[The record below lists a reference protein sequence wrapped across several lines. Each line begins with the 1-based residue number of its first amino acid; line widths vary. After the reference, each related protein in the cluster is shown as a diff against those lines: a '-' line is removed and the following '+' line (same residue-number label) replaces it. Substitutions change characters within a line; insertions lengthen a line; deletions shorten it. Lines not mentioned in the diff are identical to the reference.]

1 MKKKYLAYVL
11 SAAMLTSMMPTTSVH
26 AQATGNSAEGVTV
39 ATKAGEISAVNITG
53 LDKPVIDGA
62 PTVKDTVKVTGSIGI
77 SVTTDAVTWYEVPTT
92 KLDTLTAGNVGTQDH
107 GQAFSEAKFRA
118 NTANNQYVA
127 KVVLTAPNANKFDTS
142 LQAANV
148 TGTGGTVLNNADAV
162 KVENAAPGDGST
174 ANKLTFLVSFDAV
187 TAAKKETTAT
197 FAAENLNGM
206 KKDKALADTHKSN
219 PAAITVTLT
228 DGTFDDTKG
237 KDVTNYDVNKPNG
250 VMIEKAE
257 FVGGTD
263 NNHTVVKLT
272 LSGTPSAV
280 NRDKVTVSVKKEAIK
295 GTIANSADQLSATTT
310 DDVKWDVT
318 EDANQGQNTSLQVG
332 GVQNNNGT
340 ASATISGGNVDTSAT
355 DVPVNITVN
364 GSVVA
369 TGLEV
374 TLEAAT
380 AQAFGAPKN
389 ASLTLNITGNS
400 DVKKIVL
407 DKAAMQKVAQ
417 ATGNVVI
424 SVKPAAKSV
433 RQIKTYTVSVKDI
446 SGGVAQ
452 SAATGNITV
461 SAKKPDTITGQT
473 AYIYKV
479 ARVARNVILKAE
491 MINNAKVADENVTFT
506 APLKYGEDANYEIH
520 EKALN
525 IIDEVKLDELEAPAL
540 GATPDTA
547 VIVDPSVVNPK
558 YTVDAANNTTWS
570 PKHQSF
576 GTEEYT
582 ATITVKVADANIA
595 DTTFKRYPQISIQ
608 NIQNDYIRPIVD
620 NGTGELKVGVS
631 FPALQKKVAVTGD
644 ATATLTY
651 GETLQSAQLNKDGL
665 TVKSADD
672 KTTFNPNEYEIQF
685 VEGNSTPN
693 AGNDQEFD
701 AILTIT
707 KAGDKGNYAPANIK
721 VKVNVAKAKIVTNK
735 IRVNPKFVAKTT
747 TVADLKKQVTAIG
760 VNGEKVEGTWAWYK
774 GDAADFNTALG
785 EQETPFAQK
794 TGNDRVKLLYTF
806 TPTGESAKNYQ
817 VSEDHATNTGGVEF
831 TVTESTIRTLS
842 FGDAP
847 KLTYGD
853 STTPPIDGAQLTDS
867 ASTTQQAV
875 KYKVEP
881 TNIVDIDEN
890 TGKITAI
897 KSAGTVKITA
907 TAGEDIANKLTSAEE
922 SYTLEVA
929 PKAVTIAVKNVTRQ
943 TDDTSELPKL
953 DKTAYTVTP
962 ELVAGDSLKPEPQLS
977 YEKDGQSVD
986 AASIDKTK
994 AGTYDIVIT
1003 NKNLVKTS
1011 MSGKYTVTIHNGT
1024 LTITDSSKPQPPSPS
1039 KPQPPSTG
1047 DVTVNGLDKPVTDGK
1062 ADFTA
1067 TGTTVNK
1074 NSTVELKATITNSA
1088 SAVKETNVKLPQATA
1103 KAFSGKGA
1111 TLKVTTDLGT
1121 VELPAAATEKIGA
1134 ATGDVAISVKD
1145 VSDTTHDAA
1154 NKIKGAIVVSV
1165 KEGARNV
1172 LSGSGNGT
1180 IKITVSKPADIT
1192 NSVYAYYDADEDN
1205 NNLPDEQLT
1214 ARIIGNTVEIFI
1226 GHLSK
1231 IVLSAE
1237 PITVIPS
1244 GSGSGSGG
1252 SHGGGYVPSNNG
1264 TTKSSV
1270 YVDNSG
1276 AGKNGTVKI
1285 SNKNARAGDKVTLT
1299 VKPDKGYEL
1308 DKIIV
1313 KDRDGNKI
1321 EVKEER
1327 DGKFTFT
1334 MPKSG
1339 KVDIT
1344 PTFTKVKEKK
1354 DDTQK
1359 NPIDMNTITSRTFDD
1374 VHANDWFKVAV
1385 DYVVSEGI
1393 MSGVGDRNFAPNDNM
1408 TRAMVW
1414 QVLAKLDGVN
1424 TAGGVKWYSKAMDW
1438 AMTHKITDGSN
1449 VNGGV
1454 TREQLASMLYRY
1466 AKDSGM
1472 DVSMKGTLTN
1482 FPDAKQA
1489 SSYATEALQ
1498 WAVGAGLINGM
1509 DGKLN
1514 PQGNATR
1521 AQVATILMNF
1531 NKLSK

>member
-11 SAAMLTSMMPTTSVH
+11 SAAMLTSMMPTTSVY

-39 ATKAGEISAVNITG
+39 ATKVGEIRAVTITD
-53 LDKPVIDGA
+53 LAKPVIDGI
-62 PTVKDTVKVTGSIGI
+62 PTAKDTVKVTESSGI
-77 SVTTDAVTWYEVPTT
+77 SVTTEAVTWYEVPTA

-127 KVVLTAPNANKFDTS
+127 KVELTAPNANKFDSS
-142 LQAANV
+142 LSAANV
-148 TGTGGTVLNNADAV
+148 TGTGGTVLGNADAV
-162 KVENAAPGDGST
+162 KVVNAAQGDDSA

-187 TAAKKETTAT
+187 TANNKETTAT
-197 FAAENLNGM
+197 FTAKNLNGM
-206 KKDKALADTHKSN
+206 KKDKALADTHKNN
-219 PAAITVTLT
+219 PAAITVTLA
-228 DGTFDDTKG
+228 DGTFDDTAAT
-237 KDVTNYDVNKPNG
+237 VVANYEVNKPAG
-250 VMIEKAE
+250 VTIDKAE
-257 FVGGTD
+257 FVDST
-263 NNHTVVKLT
+263 NNDHKVVKLT
-272 LSGTPSAV
+272 LSGTPGELRS
-280 NRDKVTVSVKKEAIK
+280 DKVTVTVQKAAIK
-295 GTIANSADQLSATTT
+295 GGSKAVSATG
-310 DDVKWDVT
+310 DVKWDVT

-340 ASATISGGNVDTSAT
+340 ASATISGGNVDASAT

-380 AQAFGAPKN
+380 AQAFGAAKN

-407 DKAAMQKVAQ
+407 DKDAMQKVAQ

-461 SAKKPDTITGQT
+461 SAKKPDAIKGQT
-473 AYIYKV
+473 AYVYKV
-479 ARVARNVILKAE
+479 VRTANDVIYSAE
-491 MINNAKVADENVTFT
+491 MINNAQVADGNVTFT

-525 IIDEVKLDELEAPAL
+525 IIDEVKLDGLEAPAL

-570 PKHQSF
+570 PDDQSF
-576 GTEEYT
+576 GSKAYT
-582 ATITVKVADANIA
+582 ATIAVKVADANIA
-595 DTTFKRYPQISIQ
+595 DTTFKRNSQYPQISIK
-608 NIQNDYIRPIVD
+608 NIQYRRINPIVD
-620 NGTGELKVGVS
+620 KNTGNLMVGVS
-631 FPALQKKVAVTGD
+631 FPELQKTVTVTGD

-651 GETLQSAQLNKDGL
+651 GETLQNAQRNKGGL
-665 TVKSADD
+665 TVKSADG
-672 KTTFNPNEYEIQF
+672 KTTFDPNDYEIQF

-693 AGNDQEFD
+693 AGDNQEFD

-721 VKVNVAKAKIVTNK
+721 VKVNVAKAEIVTNK

-760 VNGEKVEGTWAWYK
+760 VKDEKVEGTWAWYK
-774 GDAADFNTALG
+774 GDAADFNTALR

-794 TGNDRVKLLYTF
+794 NGNEKVKLLYTF
-806 TPTGESAKNYQ
+806 TPTGESVKNYQ

-853 STTPPIDGAQLTDS
+853 STTPPIDGAKLTDS

-890 TGKITAI
+890 TGRITAI

-907 TAGEDIANKLTSAEE
+907 TAGEDITNKLTSAEE

-962 ELVAGDSLKPEPQLS
+962 ELVAGDSLRTEPQLK
-977 YEKDGQSVD
+977 YQKDGQYVE
-986 AASIDKTK
+986 AANIDKTK
-994 AGTYDIVIT
+994 AGTYDIVIS
-1003 NKNLVKTS
+1003 NKNIVETS
-1011 MSGKYTVTIHNGT
+1011 MNDKYTVTIHNGT
-1024 LTITDSSKPQPPSPS
+1024 LTITDSS

>member
-77 SVTTDAVTWYEVPTT
+77 SVTTDAVTWYEVPTA
-92 KLDTLTAGNVGTQDH
+92 KLNFLTAGNVGTQDH

-127 KVVLTAPNANKFDTS
+127 KVVLTAQNANKFDTS

-162 KVENAAPGDGST
+162 KVENAAPDDDST

-197 FAAENLNGM
+197 FAAENLKGM
-206 KKDKALADTHKSN
+206 KKDKALADTHKNN
-219 PAAITVTLT
+219 PAAITVTLA

-237 KDVTNYDVNKPNG
+237 KEVTNYNVNKPAG

-280 NRDKVTVSVKKEAIK
+280 NRDTVTVSVKKEAIK

-310 DDVKWDVT
+310 GDVKWDVT
-318 EDANQGQNTSLQVG
+318 EDADQGQNTSLQVG

-340 ASATISGGNVDTSAT
+340 ASATISGGNVDTNAT
-355 DVPVNITVN
+355 DVPVDITVN

-380 AQAFGAPKN
+380 AQAFGAAKN

-433 RQIKTYTVSVKDI
+433 RQIKTYTVSVKDA
-446 SGGVAQ
+446 AQ
-452 SAATGNITV
+452 SPATAATGNITV
-461 SAKKPDTITGQT
+461 SAKKPDAIKGQT
-473 AYIYKV
+473 AYVYKV
-479 ARVARNVILKAE
+479 VRVASNVILKAE
-491 MINNAKVADENVTFT
+491 MINNAQVADENVTFT

-525 IIDEVKLDELEAPAL
+525 IIDEVKLDGLEAPAL

-570 PKHQSF
+570 PEDTSF
-576 GTEEYT
+576 GSKAYT

-608 NIQNDYIRPIVD
+608 NIQDDYIRPIVD

-651 GETLQSAQLNKDGL
+651 GGTLQSAQFNKNNL
-665 TVKSADD
+665 TVKSADGG
-672 KTTFNPNEYEIQF
+672 TTFNQNDYEIQF

-693 AGNDQEFD
+693 AGDNQEFD

-707 KAGDKGNYAPANIK
+707 KAGDKGKYAPANIK
-721 VKVNVAKAKIVTNK
+721 VKVNVAKAEIVTKN

-760 VNGEKVEGTWAWYK
+760 VKDEKVEGTWAWYK
-774 GDAADFNTALG
+774 GDAVNFNTALG

-794 TGNDRVKLLYTF
+794 NGNDKVKLLYTF

-817 VSEDHATNTGGVEF
+817 VSKDHDTGTGGVEF

-853 STTPPIDGAQLTDS
+853 STTPAIDGAKLTDS

-907 TAGEDIANKLTSAEE
+907 TAGEDITNKLTSAED
-922 SYTLEVA
+922 SYTLDVA

-962 ELVAGDSLKPEPQLS
+962 ELVSGDSLRTEPQLK
-977 YEKDGQSVD
+977 YKKDGQYVE
-986 AASIDKTK
+986 AANIDKTK
-994 AGTYDIVIT
+994 AGTYDIVIS
-1003 NKNLVKTS
+1003 NKNIVETS
-1011 MSGKYTVTIHNGT
+1011 MNDKYTVTIHNGT
-1024 LTITDSSKPQPPSPS
+1024 LTITDSS